1 VNRLR
6 APATSSRTRPFSEG
20 ARPTAFEMAQMNL
33 KVAAAVLNQT
43 PLDWEGNT
51 QRLEAVLRQARSED
65 VDVLCCPELCLSGY
79 GCEDAFHSPDI
90 ASMSWRM
97 LEKLLPE
104 TRGLVVNFGLPIW
117 HGGAV
122 YNAVVL
128 VVDGKPV
135 GLVAKQH
142 LAGDGIHYEPRWFK
156 SWPEGVQVTWESPQ
170 GPLPMGDQT
179 FDFQHDGRPLKLG
192 FEICEDAWVADRPGG
207 RLAGLAVDLI
217 LNPSASHFAFG
228 KQRIRERFVVEG
240 SRAYSMAYV
249 YANLNGN
256 EAGRAIY
263 DGGALIAS
271 GGEIVARGDRLTLD
285 EWGLTTAVVDIDR
298 NQVTRAR
305 TTSFRPRFGQVVDNS
320 VSIDF
325 TFAQH
330 SVPTLKSKAPSDW
343 EIGPSHKEEEFSRA
357 VSLGLLDYMR
367 KSRSRGFILSLS
379 GGADSA
385 ACGVLVHLMHQRFK
399 NELSEEAQ
407 KEKLAYWSG
416 FDNSLNSILTTVY
429 QSTRNS
435 GEVTRDAAA
444 TIAGAIGANHVEYDV
459 DELVV
464 GYRKRTELALGRD
477 LTWER
482 DDIALQNIQA
492 RVRAPGPWMLANVLG
507 ALLISTSNRSEAA
520 VGYAT
525 MDGDTSG
532 GLAPIAGID
541 KAFLRHWLRWMET
554 DGPQGYEPLPALDA
568 INVQAP
574 TAELRPQEA
583 SQTDEDDLMPYPVL
597 ERIERLAIRDK
608 VGPDGIFHRLE
619 AYFPE
624 SSAEQRLAW
633 VERFFRLFTRNQ
645 WKRERYA
652 PSFHLDDQNLDP
664 KTWCRFPILSGG
676 FTLELREL
684 RTSLGK

>member
-1 VNRLR
+1 
-6 APATSSRTRPFSEG
+6 
-20 ARPTAFEMAQMNL
+20 MNL

-43 PLDWEGNT
+43 PLDWEGN
-51 QRLEAVLRQARSED
+51 RKRIEAVVRQAKAER
-65 VDVLCCPELCLSGY
+65 VDILCCPELCLSGY
-79 GCEDAFHSPDI
+79 GCEDAFHSPDT
-90 ASMSWRM
+90 ARMSWRM
-97 LEKLLPE
+97 LEELLPHCQ
-104 TRGLVVNFGLPIW
+104 GIVVNFGLPVW

-135 GLVAKQH
+135 GLTAKQH

-156 SWPEGVQVTWESPQ
+156 SWPAGVKVDWNSPT
-170 GPLPMGDQT
+170 GELPLGDQM
-179 FDFQHDGRPLKLG
+179 FDLHHQGETVRLA

-207 RLAGLAVDLI
+207 RLAGYAADII

-228 KQRIRERFVVEG
+228 KQSIRERFVVEG
-240 SRAYSMAYV
+240 SRAFSVAYV

-271 GGEIVARGDRLTLD
+271 GGEIVARGPRLTLND
-285 EWGLTTAVVDIDR
+285 WGLTSAVVDIGR
-298 NQVTRAR
+298 NKVTRAR
-305 TTSFRPRFGQVVDNS
+305 TASFVPH
-320 VSIDF
+320 
-325 TFAQH
+325 FAEQ
-330 SVPTLKSKAPSDW
+330 KAPTTIECTFHEHKIPTKCCDNLQAW
-343 EIGPSHKEEEFSRA
+343 EQSEHHKEEEFARA

-367 KSRSRGFILSLS
+367 KSYSRGFILSLS

-385 ACGVLVHLMHQRFK
+385 ACAVLVHLMHERARR
-399 NELSEEAQ
+399 ELSQEQRDQ
-407 KEKLAYWSG
+407 KLGYWKSYEG
-416 FDNSLNSILTTVY
+416 RADQVLTTVY
-429 QSTRNS
+429 QATKNS
-435 GEVTRDAAA
+435 GEVTRDAAREVA
-444 TIAGAIGANHVEYDV
+444 EAVGANHVVYDV
-459 DELVV
+459 DELVQ
-464 GYRKRTELALGRD
+464 GYRKRTEEALGRV
-477 LTWER
+477 LAWES

-541 KAFLRHWLRWMET
+541 KAFLRHWLRWMESE
-554 DGPQGYEPLPALDA
+554 GPLGYGPLPALRA

-597 ERIERLAIRDK
+597 ERIERMAIRDK
-608 VGPDGIFHRLE
+608 VGPRGIFERL
-619 AYFPE
+619 AGDFPD
-624 SSAEQRLAW
+624 SSADQRLAW

-676 FTLELREL
+676 YALELREL
-684 RTSLGK
+684 REQIAR

>member
-1 VNRLR
+1 
-6 APATSSRTRPFSEG
+6 
-20 ARPTAFEMAQMNL
+20 MNL
-33 KVAAAVLNQT
+33 KVAAAILNQT
-43 PLDWEGNT
+43 PLDWPGNRD
-51 QRLEAVLRQARSED
+51 RLRSVIERAKEEN
-65 VDVLCCPELCLSGY
+65 VDILCCPELCLCGY
-79 GCEDAFHSPDI
+79 GCEDAFHSPDT
-90 ASMSWRM
+90 AEMSWRM
-97 LEKLLPE
+97 LRELLPVC
-104 TRGLVVNFGLPIW
+104 RGIVVNFGLPVW
-117 HGGAV
+117 YGGAV

-128 VVDGKPV
+128 VADGRPV
-135 GLVAKQH
+135 GLSAKQH

-156 SWPEGVQVTWESPQ
+156 SWPASTQVQWDSPD
-170 GPLPMGDQT
+170 GPLPLGDHV
-179 FDFQHDGRPLKLG
+179 FDLYHQKRTLRVA

-207 RLAGLAVDLI
+207 RLAGQAVDLI

-228 KQRIRERFVVEG
+228 KQKIRERFVVEG
-240 SRAYSMAYV
+240 SRAYSVAYV
-249 YANLNGN
+249 YANLVGN

-271 GGEIVARGDRLTLD
+271 GGAIVARGPRLTLD
-285 EWGLTTAVVDIDR
+285 DTDLTTAVVDIGR
-298 NQVTRAR
+298 NRVTRAR
-305 TTSFRPRFGQVVDNS
+305 TASFQPQFFRNQEPPPVKVEQTFHTHQIPTEKPDPHPEWENS
-320 VSIDF
+320 P
-325 TFAQH
+325 H
-330 SVPTLKSKAPSDW
+330 
-343 EIGPSHKEEEFSRA
+343 HKEEEFSRA

-385 ACGVLVHLMHQRFK
+385 ACAVLVHLMHKRSQK
-399 NELSEEAQ
+399 ELSPAERAH
-407 KEKLAYWSG
+407 KFAYWRDFEDRSEQ
-416 FDNSLNSILTTVY
+416 LLTTVY
-429 QSTRNS
+429 QATKNS
-435 GEVTRDAAA
+435 GKVTSDAARDVA
-444 TIAGAIGANHVEYDV
+444 RAVGAQHTEYDV
-459 DELVV
+459 ESLVA
-464 GYRKRTELALGRD
+464 GYRALTEQALGRP
-477 LTWER
+477 LNWER

-507 ALLISTSNRSEAA
+507 ALFISTSNRSEAA

-541 KAFLRHWLRWMET
+541 KAFLRHWLRWMES
-554 DGPQGYEPLPALDA
+554 DGPCGYGPIPELAA

-608 VGPDGIFHRLE
+608 VGPSGIFHRLLGD
-619 AYFPE
+619 FPE
-624 SSAEQRLAW
+624 SSVEQRLAW

-676 FTLELREL
+676 YALELEEL
-684 RTSLGK
+684 RAEIEGS

>member
-1 VNRLR
+1 
-6 APATSSRTRPFSEG
+6 
-20 ARPTAFEMAQMNL
+20 
-33 KVAAAVLNQT
+33 
-43 PLDWEGNT
+43 
-51 QRLEAVLRQARSED
+51 
-65 VDVLCCPELCLSGY
+65 
-79 GCEDAFHSPDI
+79 
-90 ASMSWRM
+90 MSWR
-97 LEKLLPE
+97 LLQRLLPE
-104 TRGLVVNFGLPIW
+104 TKGLVVNFGLPVW

-128 VVDGKPV
+128 VVDQRPV

-156 SWPEGVQVTWESPQ
+156 SWPTGVCVTCQSPQ
-170 GPLPMGDQT
+170 GPLPLGDQT
-179 FDFQHDGRPLKLG
+179 FDFQHDGRPMRIG
-192 FEICEDAWVADRPGG
+192 FEICEDARVADRPGG
-207 RLAGLAVDLI
+207 RLAGLAVDVI

-228 KQRIRERFVVEG
+228 KQKIRERFVVEG
-240 SRAYSMAYV
+240 SRAFSLAYV

-271 GGEIVARGDRLTLD
+271 GGEIVARGERLSLD
-285 EWGLTTAVVDIDR
+285 EWNLTSAVVDIAR

-305 TTSFRPRFGQVVDNS
+305 TTSFRPRFDQVVDNS
-320 VSIDF
+320 VPVDF
-325 TFAQH
+325 TFAPH
-330 SVPTLKSKAPSDW
+330 PVPILQAEEPDGW
-343 EIGPSHKEEEFSRA
+343 ESGPDHKEEEFSRA

-385 ACGVLVHLMHQRFK
+385 ACAVLVHLMHRRFQ
-399 NELSEEAQ
+399 NELTEEA
-407 KEKLAYWSG
+407 KKDKLAYWSG
-416 FDNSLNSILTTVY
+416 FDDALSSILTTVY

-435 GEVTRDAAA
+435 GEVTRLAAETVA
-444 TIAGAIGANHVEYDV
+444 KAIGANHVEYDV

-464 GYRKRTELALGRD
+464 GYRKRTEQALGRD
-477 LTWER
+477 LTWEK

-492 RVRAPGPWMLANVLG
+492 RVRSPGPWMLANVLG

-541 KAFLRHWLRWMET
+541 KAFLRHWLRWMEAV
-554 DGPQGYEPLPALDA
+554 GPEGYQPIPALKA

-608 VGPDGIFHRLE
+608 VGPNGIFQRLE
-619 AYFPE
+619 TYFPE
-624 SSAEQRLAW
+624 SSIDLRLAW

-676 FTLELREL
+676 FALELREL
-684 RTSLGK
+684 RESVKG

>member
-1 VNRLR
+1 
-6 APATSSRTRPFSEG
+6 
-20 ARPTAFEMAQMNL
+20 MNL

-43 PLDWEGNT
+43 PLDWEGNRS
-51 QRLEAVLRQARSED
+51 RLEAVLKEAQRQQ
-65 VDVLCCPELCLSGY
+65 VDILCCPELCLTGY
-79 GCEDAFHSPDI
+79 GCEDAFHSPDLQ
-90 ASMSWRM
+90 SMAWRM
-97 LEKLLPE
+97 LSALLPA
-104 TRGLVVNFGLPIW
+104 TQGLVVNFGLPVW
-117 HGGAV
+117 YGGAV

-128 VVDGKPV
+128 VVDERPV

-156 SWPEGVQVTWESPQ
+156 SWPSGVRVEYPTPD
-170 GPLPMGDQT
+170 GTLLLGDQV
-179 FDFQHDGRPLKLG
+179 FEFQHLGRPLRLG

-207 RLAGLAVDLI
+207 RLAGLAVDVI

-240 SRAYSMAYV
+240 SRAFSLAYV

-256 EAGRAIY
+256 ESGRAIF

-271 GGEIVARGDRLTLD
+271 GGEIVARGPRLSLH
-285 EWGLTTAVVDIDR
+285 EWDLTSAVVDIDR

-305 TTSFRPRFGQVVDNS
+305 TTSYRPQFANQASNPVRVNHQ
-320 VSIDF
+320 F
-325 TFAQH
+325 TH
-330 SVPTLKSKAPSDW
+330 HPVPTQGPASQEPW
-343 EIGPSHKEEEFSRA
+343 EEGPQHKEEEFARA

-367 KSRSRGFILSLS
+367 KSGSRGFILSLS

-385 ACGVLVHLMHQRFK
+385 ACAALVYLMYQRFLR
-399 NELSEEAQ
+399 ELAPTEQ
-407 KEKLAYWSG
+407 KAKLAYWWS
-416 FDNSLNSILTTVY
+416 FEDRSEQILTTVY

-435 GEVTRDAAA
+435 GSVTREAAA
-444 TIAGAIGANHVEYDV
+444 AVAAAVGAHHIDYDV
-459 DELVV
+459 DEFVE
-464 GYRKRTELALGRD
+464 GYRQRTEQALSRA
-477 LTWER
+477 LSWEK

-541 KAFLRHWLRWMET
+541 KAFLRRWLVWMET
-554 DGPQGYEPLPALDA
+554 VGPLGYGPLPELRAV
-568 INVQAP
+568 NVQAP
-574 TAELRPQEA
+574 TAELRPQQA

-597 ERIERLAIRDK
+597 ERIERLSIRDK
-608 VGPDGIFHRLE
+608 VGPEGIFLRL
-619 AYFPE
+619 ASDFPD
-624 SSAEQRLAW
+624 STKEQRLSW
-633 VERFFRLFTRNQ
+633 VERFFMLFTRNQ

-664 KTWCRFPILSGG
+664 KSWCRFPILNGG
-676 FTLELREL
+676 YALELREL
-684 RTSLGK
+684 REKYSTDERPG

>member
-1 VNRLR
+1 
-6 APATSSRTRPFSEG
+6 
-20 ARPTAFEMAQMNL
+20 MNV

-43 PLDWEGNT
+43 PLDWVGNR
-51 QRLEAVLRQARSED
+51 QRLQAVLQKAKEQH
-65 VDVLCCPELCLSGY
+65 VDVLCCPELCLCGY
-79 GCEDAFHSPDI
+79 GCEDAFHSPDT
-90 ASMSWRM
+90 AQMSWRM
-97 LEKLLPE
+97 LRELLPA
-104 TRGLVVNFGLPIW
+104 TRGIVVNFGLPVW

-135 GLVAKQH
+135 GLTAKQH

-156 SWPEGVQVTWESPQ
+156 SWPAGVRVSWHSPD
-170 GPLPMGDQT
+170 GPLPLGDQL
-179 FDFQHDGRPLKLG
+179 FDFHHQGRSLRLA

-207 RLAGLAVDLI
+207 RLAGQAVDLI

-228 KQRIRERFVVEG
+228 KQKIRERFVVEG
-240 SRAYSMAYV
+240 SRAYSVAYV

-271 GGEIVARGDRLTLD
+271 GGTIVARGPRL
-285 EWGLTTAVVDIDR
+285 GLADSDLTSAVVDIGR
-298 NQVTRAR
+298 NQVIRAR
-305 TTSFRPRFGQVVDNS
+305 TASFQPQFARARGDEAVLLDY
-320 VSIDF
+320 
-325 TFAQH
+325 TFKEH
-330 SVPTLKSKAPSDW
+330 LVPTTEPETLASW
-343 EIGPSHKEEEFSRA
+343 ETGPYLKEEEFSRA

-367 KSRSRGFILSLS
+367 KSHSRGFILSLS

-385 ACGVLVHLMHQRFK
+385 ACAVLVHLMHRRAEA
-399 NELSEEAQ
+399 ELDPEQMSS
-407 KEKLAYWSG
+407 KFAYWPSYENRG
-416 FDNSLNSILTTVY
+416 EQLLTTVY
-429 QSTRNS
+429 QATKNS
-435 GEVTRDAAA
+435 GTVTQEAARKVAAA
-444 TIAGAIGANHVEYDV
+444 VGARHAEYDV
-459 DELVV
+459 DDLVV
-464 GYRKRTELALGRD
+464 GYTKRTEEALRRS
-477 LTWER
+477 LSWET

-541 KAFLRHWLRWMET
+541 KAFLRHWLRWMEHH
-554 DGPQGYEPLPALDA
+554 GPEGYGPIPELEA

-608 VGPDGIFHRLE
+608 VGPEGIFHRLGGD
-619 AYFPE
+619 FPE
-624 SSAEQRLAW
+624 SSQEQRLAW

-676 FTLELREL
+676 YALELAELRE
-684 RTSLGK
+684 SLGL

>member
-1 VNRLR
+1 
-6 APATSSRTRPFSEG
+6 
-20 ARPTAFEMAQMNL
+20 MNL

-43 PLDWEGNT
+43 PLDWEGNVK
-51 QRLEAVLRQARSED
+51 RLESVLEQARAEQ

-79 GCEDAFHSPDI
+79 GCEDAFHSPDT

-97 LEKLLPE
+97 LERLLPLTE
-104 TRGLVVNFGLPIW
+104 GLVVNFGLPVW
-117 HGGAV
+117 YGGAV

-128 VVDGKPV
+128 AVDGRPV

-156 SWPEGVQVTWESPQ
+156 SWPAGVQVSWESPA
-170 GPLPMGDQT
+170 GPLPLGDQT
-179 FDFQHDGRPLKLG
+179 FDFQHDGRPLRVG

-240 SRAYSMAYV
+240 SRAFSLAYV

-271 GGEIVARGDRLTLD
+271 GGEIVARGRRLTLH

-305 TTSFRPRFGQVVDNS
+305 TTSFRPKFDELRQHAVKVEHHFGS
-320 VSIDF
+320 
-325 TFAQH
+325 H
-330 SVPTLKSKAPSDW
+330 PVPALEASPPEDW
-343 EIGPSHKEEEFSRA
+343 EEGPCSKEEEFSRA

-385 ACGVLVHLMHQRFK
+385 ACAVLIHLMHERLR
-399 NELSEEAQ
+399 NELDTKALE
-407 KEKLAYWSG
+407 EKLSYWPE
-416 FDNSLNSILTTVY
+416 FDGSLASVLTTVY

-435 GEVTRDAAA
+435 GEVTRSAAA
-444 TIAGAIGANHVEYDV
+444 SVANSIGANHVEFDV
-459 DELVV
+459 DELVL
-464 GYRKRTELALGRD
+464 GYRRRTEQALGRE

-507 ALLISTSNRSEAA
+507 ALFISTSNRSEAA

-541 KAFLRHWLRWMET
+541 KAFLRRWLRWMES
-554 DGPQGYEPLPALDA
+554 DGPQGYGSLPSLSA

-608 VGPDGIFHRLE
+608 VGPEGIYDRLR

-624 SSAEQRLAW
+624 SGPEQRLLW

-676 FTLELREL
+676 FALELKEL
-684 RTSLGK
+684 RAKVGD

>member
-1 VNRLR
+1 
-6 APATSSRTRPFSEG
+6 
-20 ARPTAFEMAQMNL
+20 MNL

-43 PLDWEGNT
+43 PLDWIGNR
-51 QRLEAVLRQARSED
+51 QRLETVIRQAKQEK
-65 VDVLCCPELCLSGY
+65 VDVLCCPELCLPGY
-79 GCEDAFHSPDI
+79 GCEDAFHSPDT
-90 ASMSWRM
+90 AHMSWHILRQ
-97 LEKLLPE
+97 LLPF
-104 TRGLVVNFGLPIW
+104 TQGLVLNLGLPVW

-128 VVDGKPV
+128 IADQKLV

-156 SWPEGVQVTWESPQ
+156 SWPTGVQVSWESPD
-170 GPLPMGDQT
+170 GSLPLGDQV
-179 FDFQHDGRPLKLG
+179 FQFTHNERSVRLA

-207 RLAGLAVDLI
+207 RLAGQAVDII

-228 KQRIRERFVVEG
+228 KQKIRERFVVEG
-240 SRAYSMAYV
+240 SRAFSVAYV

-263 DGGALIAS
+263 DGGGLIAS
-271 GGEIVARGDRLTLD
+271 GGDIVARGERLDLS
-285 EWGLTTAVVDIDR
+285 EWNLTTAVVDIGR
-298 NQVTRAR
+298 NQVIRAR
-305 TTSFRPRFGQVVDNS
+305 TASYEPQFGREPERVVKVDHAFS
-320 VSIDF
+320 EHQAP
-325 TFAQH
+325 T
-330 SVPTLKSKAPSDW
+330 SVPPAIAEW
-343 EIGPSHKEEEFSRA
+343 ETGPYLKEEEFSRA

-385 ACGVLVHLMHQRFK
+385 ACAVLVYLMYQRAVQ
-399 NELSEEAQ
+399 ELTEAELAD
-407 KEKLAYWSG
+407 KFAYWSNFRG
-416 FDNSLNSILTTVY
+416 NSEELLTTVY
-429 QSTRNS
+429 QATQNS
-435 GEVTRDAAA
+435 GQVTRDAARIVA
-444 TIAGAIGANHVEYDV
+444 EAVGAHHAEYDV
-459 DELVV
+459 EELVR
-464 GYRKRTELALGRD
+464 GYRSRTEKALGRK
-477 LTWER
+477 LSWET

-507 ALLISTSNRSEAA
+507 ALFISTSNRSEAA

-554 DGPQGYEPLPALDA
+554 EGPLGYQPIPALKA

-608 VGPDGIFHRLE
+608 VGPEGIFN
-619 AYFPE
+619 
-624 SSAEQRLAW
+624 RLAVEFPDADTETRLRW

-676 FTLELREL
+676 YTWELEQLRE
-684 RTSLGK
+684 SVS

>member
-1 VNRLR
+1 
-6 APATSSRTRPFSEG
+6 
-20 ARPTAFEMAQMNL
+20 MNV
-33 KVAAAVLNQT
+33 KVAAAVVNQT
-43 PLDWEGNT
+43 PLDWEGNRI
-51 QRLEAVLRQARSED
+51 RLRAVIEAARREQID
-65 VDVLCCPELCLSGY
+65 ILCCPELCLCGY
-79 GCEDAFHSPDI
+79 GCEDAFHSPDTYF
-90 ASMSWRM
+90 MSWRV
-97 LEKLLPE
+97 LEELLPHCK
-104 TRGLVVNFGLPIW
+104 GLVVNFGLPVW

-156 SWPEGVQVTWESPQ
+156 SWPAGVKVEWQSPH
-170 GPLPMGDQT
+170 GPLPLGDQM
-179 FDFQHDGRPLKLG
+179 FDLRHQARSVRLA

-207 RLAGLAVDLI
+207 RLAGFAADII

-228 KQRIRERFVVEG
+228 KQKIRERFVVEG
-240 SRAYSMAYV
+240 SRAFAVAYL

-271 GGEIVARGDRLTLD
+271 GGEIVARGPRLTLD
-285 EWGLTTAVVDIDR
+285 DWHLTTAVVDITR
-298 NQVTRAR
+298 NKVTRAR
-305 TTSFRPRFGQVVDNS
+305 TASFTPHFSHQSPPLAVDFPFRHHPIPS
-320 VSIDF
+320 KE
-325 TFAQH
+325 
-330 SVPTLKSKAPSDW
+330 VPAVANW
-343 EIGPSHKEEEFSRA
+343 ETGLYLKEEEFARA
-357 VSLGLLDYMR
+357 VSLGFLDYMR
-367 KSRSRGFILSLS
+367 KSYSRGFVLSLS

-385 ACGVLVHLMHQRFK
+385 ACAVLIHLMHLRAQA
-399 NELSEEAQ
+399 ELSQEARSA
-407 KEKLAYWSG
+407 KFAYWKSFEG
-416 FDNSLNSILTTVY
+416 RADQLLTTIY
-429 QSTRNS
+429 QATKNS
-435 GEVTRDAAA
+435 GEVTLNAARA
-444 TIAGAIGANHVEYDV
+444 VAEAVGAKHVVFDV
-459 DELVV
+459 EELVR
-464 GYRKRTELALGRD
+464 GYRSRTEEALGRPLAWD
-477 LTWER
+477 K

-492 RVRAPGPWMLANVLG
+492 RVRAPGPWMMANVLG

-554 DGPQGYEPLPALDA
+554 VGPEGYGPLPALKA

-608 VGPDGIFHRLE
+608 VGPRGIFERLGGD
-619 AYFPE
+619 FPD
-624 SSAEQRLAW
+624 STTEQKLAW

-676 FTLELREL
+676 YSLELKELRE
-684 RTSLGK
+684 SVQGC

>member
-1 VNRLR
+1 
-6 APATSSRTRPFSEG
+6 
-20 ARPTAFEMAQMNL
+20 MNL
-33 KVAAAVLNQT
+33 KVAAAVVNQT
-43 PLDWEGNT
+43 PLDWEGNLK
-51 QRLEAVLRQARSED
+51 RLEQVLKAAQEQK
-65 VDVLCCPELCLSGY
+65 VDILCCPELCLTGY

-90 ASMSWRM
+90 AAMAWR
-97 LEKLLPE
+97 LLKELLPSC
-104 TRGLVVNFGLPIW
+104 RGLIVNFGLPIW

-128 VVDGKPV
+128 VVDGRPV

-156 SWPEGVQVTWESPQ
+156 SWPSGVTVTWQSPD
-170 GPLPMGDQT
+170 GELPLGDQL
-179 FDFQHDGRPLKLG
+179 FDFVCQGQGLRLG
-192 FEICEDAWVADRPGG
+192 FEICEDAWVAERPGG
-207 RLAGLAVDLI
+207 RLAGRAVDII

-228 KQRIRERFVVEG
+228 KQKIRERFVVEG
-240 SRAYSMAYV
+240 SRAYSVAYI

-271 GGEIVARGDRLTLD
+271 GGEIVARGPRFDLSD
-285 EWGLTTAVVDIDR
+285 WHLTTAVVDIGR

-305 TTSFRPRFGQVVDNS
+305 TASFQPHFGQDAEVD
-320 VSIDF
+320 VCLAHQFGEHPICTDG
-325 TFAQH
+325 
-330 SVPTLKSKAPSDW
+330 PEPLPGW
-343 EIGPSHKEEEFSRA
+343 ETGDSLKEEEFSRA
-357 VSLGLLDYMR
+357 VSLGLFDYMR
-367 KSRSRGFILSLS
+367 KSYSRGFILSLS

-385 ACGVLVHLMHQRFK
+385 ACAVLVHLMSQRFFK
-399 NELSEEAQ
+399 ELSQEELSA
-407 KEKLAYWSG
+407 KLAYWSSFEG
-416 FDNSLNSILTTVY
+416 KTEQLLTTVY
-429 QSTRNS
+429 QSTKNS
-435 GEVTRDAAA
+435 GQVTKLAAA
-444 TIAGAIGANHVEYDV
+444 QVAEAVGARHVDYDV
-459 DELVV
+459 DVLVE
-464 GYRKRTELALGRD
+464 GYRQRTEEALGRP
-477 LTWER
+477 LTWET

-541 KAFLRHWLRWMET
+541 KAFLRHWLRWMESQ
-554 DGPQGYEPLPALDA
+554 GPEGFGPIPALSA

-608 VGPDGIFHRLE
+608 VGPRRIFLRL
-619 AYFPE
+619 AGDFPQA
-624 SSAEQRLAW
+624 SVEQRLAW

-676 FTLELREL
+676 YRLELREL
-684 RTSLGK
+684 RESLNLS

>member
-1 VNRLR
+1 
-6 APATSSRTRPFSEG
+6 
-20 ARPTAFEMAQMNL
+20 MNL

-43 PLDWEGNT
+43 PLDWEGNA
-51 QRLEAVLRQARSED
+51 QRLRAALRQARQEK

-79 GCEDAFHSPDI
+79 GCEDAFHSPDT
-90 ASMSWRM
+90 ATMSWRM
-97 LEKLLPE
+97 METLLPE
-104 TRGLVVNFGLPIW
+104 TRGLVVNFGLPVW

-122 YNAVVL
+122 YNACVL
-128 VVDGKPV
+128 VVDQKPV

-156 SWPEGVQVTWESPQ
+156 SWPSGVRVSWESPR
-170 GPLPMGDQT
+170 GPLPLGDQT
-179 FDFQHDGRPLKLG
+179 FDFQHEGRPLRLG

-228 KQRIRERFVVEG
+228 KQKIRERFVVEG
-240 SRAYSMAYV
+240 SRAFSLAYV

-271 GGEIVARGDRLTLD
+271 GGEIVARGQRLTLD
-285 EWGLTTAVVDIDR
+285 EWNLTTAVVDIDR

-305 TTSFRPRFGQVVDNS
+305 TTSYTPRFGQLVDNS
-320 VSIDF
+320 VPLEFSF
-325 TFAQH
+325 GHH
-330 SVPTLKSKAPSDW
+330 SVPTLEAAQPAGW
-343 EIGPSHKEEEFSRA
+343 EDGPDHKEEEFSRA

-385 ACGVLVHLMHQRFK
+385 ACAVLVNLMYRRLD
-399 NELSEEAQ
+399 ELSDQAR
-407 KEKLAYWSG
+407 KEKFAYWPT
-416 FDNSLNSILTTVY
+416 FDGTFSALLTTLY

-435 GEVTRDAAA
+435 GDITRKAAA
-444 TIAGAIGANHVEYDV
+444 TVAKALGANHVDYDV

-464 GYRKRTELALGRD
+464 GYRKLTEQALGRE
-477 LTWER
+477 LSWET

-554 DGPQGYEPLPALDA
+554 TGPSGYSPIEALKA

-574 TAELRPQEA
+574 TAELRPQAA

-608 VGPDGIFHRLE
+608 VGPDGIFHRLQ
-619 AYFPE
+619 AYFPD
-624 SSAEQRLAW
+624 STSEQRLAW

-676 FTLELREL
+676 YAYELKELRD
-684 RTSLGK
+684 SLQS